1 MSRFVVPKRPG
12 LAAGAAEPPD
22 GFGARLAKYLPTE
35 IVSIYTIAIGGLVS
49 ATPDASAA
57 PWIAVGLMALFCGGT
72 LAYFA
77 IKAPKGVV
85 RRAHLIASPVAF
97 LAWAYPLAAPL
108 LGKWFIGWIAIIGQ
122 SIAALA
128 AWLLEPEEKSAM

>member
-22 GFGARLAKYLPTE
+22 GFGGRLAKYLPAE
-35 IVSIYTIAIGGLVS
+35 IVTFYTIAIGGLVS
-49 ATPDASAA
+49 AKPDASAA
-57 PWIAVGLMALFCGGT
+57 PWIAVGLMALFCAAT
-72 LAYFA
+72 FAYFGY
-77 IKAPKGVV
+77 KAPKGVV
-85 RRAHLIASPVAF
+85 RRAHLIASPIAF

-122 SIAALA
+122 AVTALA
-128 AWLLEPEEKSAM
+128 AWLLAPEEK